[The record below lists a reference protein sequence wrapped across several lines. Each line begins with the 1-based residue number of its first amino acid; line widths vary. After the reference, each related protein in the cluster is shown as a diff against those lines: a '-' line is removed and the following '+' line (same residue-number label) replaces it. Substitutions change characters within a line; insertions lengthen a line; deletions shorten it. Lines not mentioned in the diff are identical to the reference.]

1 MKKSWWKNGP
11 LGVLLAT
18 AMIAGCSAQT
28 ATQTTQPDGDG
39 TSKSNNT
46 LVISSLIEPDTLDLH
61 KTSWLGNENGLLY
74 EPLLTRD
81 TTGKIVPRLA
91 EKYEISQ
98 DGKTW
103 TFTLRKNTR
112 FHSGEPVTA
121 AAVKE
126 SFDRMLE
133 ISPVKG
139 IAGPIEKVEAADE
152 QTLKIHFSKPFAPFI
167 NVVISGLVSPI
178 DAKTAKELGDGF
190 GDKPSGTGA
199 IQFEKRERGAS
210 LLYKKNPDFNWGPE
224 YATNK
229 GPLHVDN
236 VLFRF
241 LKDDDTRLMEFKK
254 GTIHVLHDVPANA
267 VAELQALPDVE
278 IQKMMDIGIKYIAFN
293 NQHPLFGDVRLR
305 KAVAL
310 SVDRAPLV
318 AVALNGFGKPIYG
331 PLAPTIFGY
340 SEAIENKAKQMY
352 TRDLGQSKQLLAD
365 AGWTDSNNDG
375 IVDKDGKPLSVELL
389 VSQEPAFSRAA
400 QILQS
405 QLREAGID
413 LKITVQEMTTIK
425 DRISKKSYDMALM
438 YYGWFDA
445 DILYLIFEKSNAT
458 SRMHFTKPELDELLN
473 KGREAASE
481 EERIRIYEQAQ
492 EILLN
497 ESPWVPLWVNELVTA
512 TRGIKGFSLNPY
524 TQYFILNDVTL
535 DK

>member
-28 ATQTTQPDGDG
+28 ATQTTQPDSDG

-167 NVVISGLVSPI
+167 NLSSRRAIPCKYLPSTPATIGGAGSIRCCGMFITSDTASTMMPIFSPSSCKSTKRVSSVWAIGSRPNILRRFTIGKIRPRRSMTPSTYTGDLGKRVMGSGLMISRTKAMDSP
-178 DAKTAKELGDGF
+178 
-190 GDKPSGTGA
+190 
-199 IQFEKRERGAS
+199 
-210 LLYKKNPDFNWGPE
+210 
-224 YATNK
+224 
-229 GPLHVDN
+229 
-236 VLFRF
+236 
-241 LKDDDTRLMEFKK
+241 
-254 GTIHVLHDVPANA
+254 
-267 VAELQALPDVE
+267 
-278 IQKMMDIGIKYIAFN
+278 
-293 NQHPLFGDVRLR
+293 
-305 KAVAL
+305 
-310 SVDRAPLV
+310 
-318 AVALNGFGKPIYG
+318 
-331 PLAPTIFGY
+331 
-340 SEAIENKAKQMY
+340 
-352 TRDLGQSKQLLAD
+352 
-365 AGWTDSNNDG
+365 
-375 IVDKDGKPLSVELL
+375 
-389 VSQEPAFSRAA
+389 
-400 QILQS
+400 
-405 QLREAGID
+405 
-413 LKITVQEMTTIK
+413 
-425 DRISKKSYDMALM
+425 
-438 YYGWFDA
+438 
-445 DILYLIFEKSNAT
+445 
-458 SRMHFTKPELDELLN
+458 
-473 KGREAASE
+473 
-481 EERIRIYEQAQ
+481 
-492 EILLN
+492 
-497 ESPWVPLWVNELVTA
+497 
-512 TRGIKGFSLNPY
+512 
-524 TQYFILNDVTL
+524 
-535 DK
+535 